1 MAIILT
7 FVANSLLNF
16 ILGLVLAKFL
26 GPDDFGRYAIA
37 MALAVL
43 INSVL
48 FDWIRL
54 SAARF
59 YSEKSRAERPSLRGT
74 LDFLIAGMSF
84 ATFGLLAAAIVAGV
98 DFRVPTRLACAAT
111 AAGVCMGLFDF
122 TSTLARA
129 RFLNRSYSLL
139 VIVKNVAAFAL
150 MAGGA
155 WLTENPIVVLAGSAL
170 SAAASLVMARGVLS
184 DPGASSMRPDWTLAK
199 TFAAYG
205 LPLMA
210 ANMFYQLITFAN
222 RAMIAD
228 AYGYAE
234 AGQFALATD
243 MSIRIFATLGS
254 ALDIFIFQVAVRAD
268 EHEGGERS
276 AAQLSRNMSY
286 IVLLTAPLAAGYWL
300 ALPMFEALI
309 VPEEFR
315 GPFAAYSAILIPAM
329 ICFSLTLYAFNP
341 VFQIQKRT
349 WPVIATALVALG
361 VNYLFARLVAPSLGP
376 HGFAW
381 AQFAGYGAALALIV
395 GASLTLSPV
404 RPAWGDIARVLI
416 ATAAMIGCLWPLRS
430 LTPSIPG
437 LAMIV
442 LLGAA
447 IYGAL
452 VLAMNVAGL
461 RGDLRAAAAR
471 RANPAGAA
479 TIRSP

>member
-43 INSVL
+43 VNSVL

-59 YSEKSRAERPSLRGT
+59 YSDKTRAEQPRLRGT
-74 LDFLIAGMSF
+74 LDFLIASMSF
-84 ATFGLLAAAIVAGV
+84 ATFGLLAAAILAGV
-98 DFRVPTRLACAAT
+98 DFRAPVRLACAAT
-111 AAGVCMGLFDF
+111 AAGVCMALFDF

-155 WLTENPIVVLAGSAL
+155 WLTENPIIVLIGSAL
-170 SAAASLVMARGVLS
+170 SASASLLLARGVLR
-184 DPGASSMRPDWTLAK
+184 DPGASALRPDWALAK
-199 TFAAYG
+199 RFAAYG

-222 RAMIAD
+222 RAMIVD

-268 EHEGGERS
+268 EHKGAEES

-286 IVLLTAPLAAGYWL
+286 IFALSAPLAAGYWL

-309 VPEEFR
+309 TPQEFR

-329 ICFSLTLYAFNP
+329 VCFSLTLYAFNP

-381 AQFAGYGAALALIV
+381 AQLAGYGAALALIFC
-395 GASLTLSPV
+395 ASLILSPV
-404 RPAWGDIARVLI
+404 RPAWGDIARVLGATVTMI
-416 ATAAMIGCLWPLRS
+416 ACVWPLRS
-430 LTPSIPG
+430 LTPSFPG
-437 LAMIV
+437 LIMIV
-442 LLGAA
+442 ALGVA

-452 VLAMNVAGL
+452 VWFMNIAGL
-461 RGDLRAAAAR
+461 RDAFLGAAR
-471 RANPAGAA
+471 ARPTRNA
-479 TIRSP
+479 T